1 MKKCADGPEG
11 RWETTPQGE
20 VVMQPSKTV
29 GLIAVVLLI
38 ILITGYALGEDG
50 TAPTA
55 EQIAEQQR

>member
-1 MKKCADGPEG
+1 MWITRLAI
-11 RWETTPQGE
+11 RSPQGG
-20 VVMQPSKTV
+20 VVMAPSKTV

>member
-1 MKKCADGPEG
+1 MGDCYPRRLQLREAAIG
-11 RWETTPQGE
+11 
-20 VVMQPSKTV
+20 PSKTV

-55 EQIAEQQR
+55 EQISEQKR

>member
-1 MKKCADGPEG
+1 MG
-11 RWETTPQGE
+11 
-20 VVMQPSKTV
+20 PSKTV

-38 ILITGYALGEDG
+38 ILVTGYALGEDG